1 MSDSERV
8 FISYSIPARSPA
20 AVRYLVHTFV
30 FTVSA
35 FVFAWNLIARNLPET
50 SILGCVVLTLG
61 IVLAVVSVALF
72 MRYISNQD
80 ELIRV
85 TDQTITCDSK
95 TWEWGQVLQ
104 IDLHRRSRH
113 VNIHLN
119 NGPARSRL
127 TLLVQVPGD
136 DAEVVMRELRSFVE
150 AKGIPVRDR
159 GA

>member
-8 FISYSIPARSPA
+8 FVSYRVPARSPA
-20 AVRYLVHTFV
+20 AVRTLSRSCMI
-30 FTVSA
+30 TVAA
-35 FVFAWNLIARNLPET
+35 FGIAWKMMAESFPET
-50 SILGCVVLTLG
+50 SILGCVVLTFG
-61 IVLAVVSVALF
+61 IVTAVVTVALLK
-72 MRYISNQD
+72 RYISNQD
-80 ELIRV
+80 EFIRV
-85 TDQTITCDSK
+85 TDQLITSDSK

-136 DAEVVMRELRSFVE
+136 DAEAMMRELRSFVE
-150 AKGIPVRDR
+150 ARGIPIRDR